1 MIYLIEVR
9 NTVGAYKTVAAC
21 YNLADARKI
30 FEETKK
36 NNGFGQGRPEV
47 LEIPKGQKKDPS
59 IKAWAKVGG
68 TTHHNTIVR
77 IKEVPWQELRGGE
90 QA

>member
-1 MIYLIEVR
+1 MPMYVIEIR
-9 NTVGAYKTVAAC
+9 RTVGAYRTVGAA
-21 YNLADARKI
+21 YNLKVAKQI

-47 LEIPKGQKKDPS
+47 LAMTEKQKKMDPF

-68 TTHHNTIVR
+68 TTHDYTIVR
-77 IKEVPWQELRGGE
+77 IREV
-90 QA
+90 